1 MADAMV
7 QDGERALSLSEAHL
21 RGMAAA
27 AELDLRVDCTTVL
40 DGDPA
45 VWTATLWRGDGP
57 VPSGLGLGKGNS
69 AAARVGAVFEAL
81 EHHLSG
87 LRGITDGGTTL
98 RTAGEISRDAALRHD
113 VALGLLGDL
122 PDGPMGCLPFRAVSS
137 GAEVDVPLFLSV
149 PDYLDEEADPLRESL
164 GDQYDYTSVSRY
176 SCNNGWAAGTDP
188 VEAAVH
194 ALNETIERDA
204 LSLLL
209 IDQFLGRRRSPLV
222 LIEASTLPDDLAAL
236 VSAAEA
242 ILGQRLYLI
251 DMTSGLGVPAILA
264 YLPAPDGEPARIRGC
279 GASLSRHY
287 AIARAVS
294 ELVQVHLASTLGNI
308 HSAFTAMTPVRH
320 DWTKP
325 YPALHACYLGDFS
338 TRLDDATLVAYRDTE
353 APDTVA
359 GHYNALIDVLTR
371 RGLTPLRRDHY
382 VTGNLAVVNIFVP
395 GLERF
400 MLVTDGQVVVPGER
414 GMAVKNNG
422 IRPGSWAEPRLSG
435 SDYLDLKK

>member
-1 MADAMV
+1 MSGTDLAAGSVV
-7 QDGERALSLSEAHL
+7 QDGERALSLSEAYL

-27 AELDLRVDCTTVL
+27 AELDLRVDCTAVL

-45 VWTATLWRGDGP
+45 VSTATLWRGDDP
-57 VPSGLGLGKGNS
+57 VPSGLGLGKGSS
-69 AAARVGAVFEAL
+69 AAARVGAIFEAL

-87 LRGITDGGTTL
+87 LQGLADSETTL
-98 RTAGEISRDAALRHD
+98 RPAGEISRDVTLSPD
-113 VALGLLGDL
+113 VALGLLREL
-122 PDGPMGCLPFRAVSS
+122 PDGPMGCLPFRVATS

-164 GDQYDYTSVSRY
+164 GDHYDYTGVSRY

-204 LSLLL
+204 FSLLL

-236 VSAAEA
+236 VSAVET
-242 ILGQRLYLI
+242 IIGRRLYLI
-251 DMTSGLGVPAILA
+251 DMTSDLGVPAIFA
-264 YLPAPDGEPARIRGC
+264 YLPTRDGEPARIRGC

-294 ELVQVHLASTLGNI
+294 ELVQVHLASSLGNI
-308 HSAFTAMTPVRH
+308 HSAFAAMTPVRR

-325 YPALHACYLGDFS
+325 YPGLQACYRADFS
-338 TRLDDATLVAYRDTE
+338 TRLADATLVPYRETQ
-353 APDTVA
+353 APDTTA
-359 GHYNALIDVLTR
+359 GHYDELVDALAR

-400 MLVTDGQVVVPGER
+400 MLVTDGQVVVPGAR

-422 IRPGSWAEPRLSG
+422 VRPGS
-435 SDYLDLKK
+435 

>member
-1 MADAMV
+1 MSRTDLAAGSVV
-7 QDGERALSLSEAHL
+7 QDGERTLSLPEAHQ
-21 RGMAAA
+21 RGTAAA
-27 AELDLRVDCTTVL
+27 AELDLRVDCTAVL

-45 VWTATLWRGDGP
+45 VWTATLWRGDDP
-57 VPSGLGLGKGNS
+57 VPSGLGLGKGSS
-69 AAARVGAVFEAL
+69 ATAQVGAVFEAL

-87 LRGITDGGTTL
+87 LQGLADGGTTL
-98 RTAGEISRDAALRHD
+98 RRAGEISRDATLRRD
-113 VALGLLGDL
+113 VALALLGEL
-122 PDGPMGCLPFRAVSS
+122 PDGPMGCLPFRVVTS

-164 GDQYDYTSVSRY
+164 GDHYDYTGVSRY

-222 LIEASTLPDDLAAL
+222 LIDTETLPDDLAAL
-236 VSAAEA
+236 VSAAQT
-242 ILGQRLYLI
+242 ITGQRLHLI
-251 DMTSGLGVPAILA
+251 DMTTDLGVPAIFA
-264 YLPAPDGEPARIRGC
+264 YLPTPDGGPARIRGC

-294 ELVQVHLASTLGNI
+294 ELVQVHLASSLGNI
-308 HSAFTAMTPVRH
+308 HSAFAAMTPVRH
-320 DWTKP
+320 DWTRP
-325 YPALHACYLGDFS
+325 YPTLHACYRSDLR
-338 TRLDDATLVAYRDTE
+338 TRLADATVVPYRDTE
-353 APDTVA
+353 APATAA
-359 GHYNALIDVLTR
+359 GHLDALVDILSR
-371 RGLTPLRRDHY
+371 RGFTPLQRDHY

-400 MLVTDGQVVVPGER
+400 MLVTDGQVVVPGAR
-414 GMAVKNNG
+414 GMAVRNNG
-422 IRPGSWAEPRLSG
+422 IRPGPVNDNR
-435 SDYLDLKK
+435 

>member
-1 MADAMV
+1 MSKTDSVAGSMV
-7 QDGERALSLSEAHL
+7 QDGERALSLDEAHL

-27 AELDLRVDCTTVL
+27 AELGLRVDCTPVL

-45 VWTATLWRGDGP
+45 VWTATLWHGDDP
-57 VPSGLGLGKGNS
+57 VPSGLGLGKGGS
-69 AAARVGAVFEAL
+69 AAARVGAIFEAL

-87 LRGITDGGTTL
+87 LRGLADGGTT
-98 RTAGEISRDAALRHD
+98 RRHAGEIARDVTLRQD
-113 VALGLLGDL
+113 VALGLLGEL
-122 PDGPMGCLPFRAVSS
+122 PDGPMGCLPFRVVTS

-149 PDYLDEEADPLRESL
+149 PDYLDEEADPLRKSL
-164 GDQYDYTSVSRY
+164 GDHYDYAGVSRY

-204 LSLLL
+204 FSLLL

-236 VSAAEA
+236 VSMAET
-242 ILGQRLYLI
+242 ILGQRLHLI
-251 DMTSGLGVPAILA
+251 DMTSDLGVPAIFA
-264 YLPAPDGEPARIRGC
+264 YLPAQDGEPARIRGC

-294 ELVQVHLASTLGNI
+294 ELVQVYLASSLGNI
-308 HSAFTAMTPVRH
+308 HSAFAAMTPVRH

-325 YPALHACYLGDFS
+325 YPGLHACYRADFS
-338 TRLDDATLVAYRDTE
+338 TRLADATRVPYRDTE

-359 GHYNALIDVLTR
+359 GHYDELVEALTR

-414 GMAVKNNG
+414 GMAVRNNG
-422 IRPGSWAEPRLSG
+422 IRPDPGTTAW
-435 SDYLDLKK
+435 

>member
-1 MADAMV
+1 
-7 QDGERALSLSEAHL
+7 
-21 RGMAAA
+21 MAAV
-27 AELDLRVDCTTVL
+27 AELGLRVDCTAVL

-45 VWTATLWRGDGP
+45 VWTATLWRDDDP
-57 VPSGLGLGKGNS
+57 VPSGLGLGKGDS
-69 AAARVGAVFEAL
+69 AAARVGAIFEAL

-87 LRGITDGGTTL
+87 LRGLAGGGTTL
-98 RTAGEISRDAALRHD
+98 RPASEIAGDATLRRD
-113 VALGLLGDL
+113 VALGLLGEL
-122 PDGPMGCLPFRAVSS
+122 PDGPVGCLPFRVVTS
-137 GAEVDVPLFLSV
+137 GAEVGVPLFLSV
-149 PDYLDEEADPLRESL
+149 PDYLDEGADPLRESL
-164 GDQYDYTSVSRY
+164 GDHYDYAGVSRY

-222 LIEASTLPDDLAAL
+222 LIDPGTLPDDLAAL
-236 VSAAEA
+236 MSAAQT
-242 ILGQRLYLI
+242 ILGRRPHLI
-251 DMTSGLGVPAILA
+251 DMTTDLGVPAILA
-264 YLPAPDGEPARIRGC
+264 YLPAPDGEPARVRGC

-294 ELVQVHLASTLGNI
+294 ELVQVHLASSLGDV
-308 HSAFTAMTPVRH
+308 HSAFAAMTPVRH
-320 DWTKP
+320 DWTAP
-325 YPALHACYLGDFS
+325 YPALHACYLSDFS
-338 TRLDDATLVAYRDTE
+338 TRLGGATLVPYRDTD
-353 APDTVA
+353 APGTAA
-359 GHYNALIDVLTR
+359 GHFGALVDALSR

-382 VTGNLAVVNIFVP
+382 VTGNLAVVNVFVP

-422 IRPGSWAEPRLSG
+422 VRREPGTEGDRR
-435 SDYLDLKK
+435 

>member
-1 MADAMV
+1 MSGTELATSEVV
-7 QDGERALSLSEAHL
+7 QDGERALSLPEAHL
-21 RGMAAA
+21 RGMTAV
-27 AELDLRVDCTTVL
+27 AELDLRVDCTAVL

-45 VWTATLWRGDGP
+45 VWTATLWHGDDP
-57 VPSGLGLGKGNS
+57 VPSGLGLGKGSS
-69 AAARVGAVFEAL
+69 AAAQVGAIFEAL

-87 LRGITDGGTTL
+87 LRCLADGGTTL
-98 RTAGEISRDAALRHD
+98 RRAGEISSDVTLRQD
-113 VALGLLGDL
+113 VALGLLGEL
-122 PDGPMGCLPFRAVSS
+122 PDGPLGCLPFRVVTS

-164 GDQYDYTSVSRY
+164 GDHYDYAGVSRY

-236 VSAAEA
+236 VSAAET
-242 ILGQRLYLI
+242 IIGQRLHLI
-251 DMTSGLGVPAILA
+251 DMTTDLGVPAIFA
-264 YLPAPDGEPARIRGC
+264 YLPTRDGEPARIRGC

-294 ELVQVHLASTLGNI
+294 ELVQVHLASSLGNI
-308 HSAFTAMTPVRH
+308 HSAFAAMTPVRH

-325 YPALHACYLGDFS
+325 YPALQACYRSDFS
-338 TRLDDATLVAYRDTE
+338 TRLADATLVPYRETE
-353 APDTVA
+353 TPDTAV
-359 GHYNALIDVLTR
+359 GHFDALVDALSR
-371 RGLTPLRRDHY
+371 RGFTPLQRDHY
-382 VTGNLAVVNIFVP
+382 VTANLAVVNIFVP

-400 MLVTDGQVVVPGER
+400 MLVTDGQVVVPGAR

-422 IRPGSWAEPRLSG
+422 VRPGCRNSAR
-435 SDYLDLKK
+435 

>member
-1 MADAMV
+1 MSGTDLAAGSVV
-7 QDGERALSLSEAHL
+7 QDGERTLSLSEAHL
-21 RGMAAA
+21 RGLAAA
-27 AELDLRVDCTTVL
+27 AELDLRVDCTAVL

-45 VWTATLWRGDGP
+45 VWTATLWRGDDP

-69 AAARVGAVFEAL
+69 AAAQVGAIFEAL

-87 LRGITDGGTTL
+87 LRGLAGGGTTL
-98 RTAGEISRDAALRHD
+98 RRAGEISRDVTLSQD
-113 VALGLLGDL
+113 VALGLLGEL
-122 PDGPMGCLPFRAVSS
+122 PDGPMGCLPFRVVTS
-137 GAEVDVPLFLSV
+137 GAEIDVPLFLSV
-149 PDYLDEEADPLRESL
+149 PDYLDEEADPLRDSL
-164 GDQYDYTSVSRY
+164 GDHYDYTGVSRY

-222 LIEASTLPDDLAAL
+222 LIKASTLPDDLADL
-236 VSAAEA
+236 VSAAET
-242 ILGQRLYLI
+242 ITGQRLYLI
-251 DMTSGLGVPAILA
+251 DMTTDLGVPAIFA
-264 YLPAPDGEPARIRGC
+264 YLPTCDGEPARIRGC

-294 ELVQVHLASTLGNI
+294 ELVQVHLASSLGNI
-308 HSAFTAMTPVRH
+308 HSAFAAMTPVRR
-320 DWTKP
+320 DWTTP
-325 YPALHACYLGDFS
+325 YPALQACYRSDFS
-338 TRLDDATLVAYRDTE
+338 SRLADATLVPYAETE
-353 APDTVA
+353 APDTAA
-359 GHYNALIDVLTR
+359 GHFDELVDTLAR
-371 RGLTPLRRDHY
+371 RGLAPLQRDHY

-400 MLVTDGQVVVPGER
+400 MLVTDGQVVVPGKR

-422 IRPGSWAEPRLSG
+422 VRPESVHDVR
-435 SDYLDLKK
+435 

>member
-1 MADAMV
+1 MSRTDLAAGSLV
-7 QDGERALSLSEAHL
+7 QDGERALSLSEAYL
-21 RGMAAA
+21 RGMAAV
-27 AELDLRVDCTTVL
+27 AELDLRVDCTAVL
-40 DGDPA
+40 DGDAA
-45 VWTATLWRGDGP
+45 VWTATLWRGDDP
-57 VPSGLGLGKGNS
+57 VPSGLGLGKGGS
-69 AAARVGAVFEAL
+69 AAARVGAIFEAL

-87 LRGITDGGTTL
+87 LRGLADGGTTL
-98 RTAGEISRDAALRHD
+98 RPAGEISRNVTLRQD
-113 VALGLLGDL
+113 VALGLLGSL
-122 PDGPMGCLPFRAVSS
+122 PDGPMGCLPFRAVTS
-137 GAEVDVPLFLSV
+137 GVEVDVPLFLSV
-149 PDYLDEEADPLRESL
+149 PDYLDEEADPLRKSL
-164 GDQYDYTSVSRY
+164 GDHYDYTGVSRY

-222 LIEASTLPDDLAAL
+222 LIEAGTLPDDLAAL
-236 VSAAEA
+236 VSVAET
-242 ILGQRLYLI
+242 ILGQRLHLI
-251 DMTSGLGVPAILA
+251 DMTSDLGVPAILA
-264 YLPAPDGEPARIRGC
+264 YSPARNGEPARVRGC

-294 ELVQVHLASTLGNI
+294 ELVQVYLASSLGNI
-308 HSAFTAMTPVRH
+308 HSAFAAMTPVRH

-325 YPALHACYLGDFS
+325 YPALHACYRGDFS
-338 TRLDDATLVAYRDTE
+338 SRLADATLVPYRDTE
-353 APDTVA
+353 APDTAA
-359 GHYNALIDVLTR
+359 GHYDELIDVLFR
-371 RGLTPLRRDHY
+371 RGLTPLQRDHY

-422 IRPGSWAEPRLSG
+422 IRRDPETMPGG
-435 SDYLDLKK
+435 

>member
-1 MADAMV
+1 MSKTDLAAGAMV
-7 QDGERALSLSEAHL
+7 QDGERALSLPEAHR

-27 AELDLRVDCTTVL
+27 AELDLRVDCTAVL

-45 VWTATLWRGDGP
+45 VWTATLWRGDDP
-57 VPSGLGLGKGNS
+57 VPSGLGLGKGPS
-69 AAARVGAVFEAL
+69 AAARVGAIFEAL

-87 LRGITDGGTTL
+87 LRGLADGGPAL
-98 RTAGEISRDAALRHD
+98 RPAGEISRDPALRRD
-113 VALGLLGDL
+113 VALGLLGEL
-122 PDGPMGCLPFRAVSS
+122 PDGPMGCLPFRAVTS
-137 GAEVDVPLFLSV
+137 GAEVGVPLFLSV
-149 PDYLDEEADPLRESL
+149 PDYLDEAAGPLRESL
-164 GDQYDYTSVSRY
+164 GDHYDYAGVSRY

-209 IDQFLGRRRSPLV
+209 IDQFLGRRPSPLV

-236 VSAAEA
+236 VSVAET
-242 ILGQRLYLI
+242 ILGRRPHLI
-251 DMTSGLGVPAILA
+251 DMTSDLGVPAVLA
-264 YLPAPDGEPARIRGC
+264 YLPAPDGAPARIRGA

-294 ELVQVHLASTLGNI
+294 ELVQVHLASSLGTI
-308 HSAFTAMTPVRH
+308 HSAFAGMAPVRH

-325 YPALHACYLGDFS
+325 YPALHACYLADLR
-338 TRLDDATLVAYRDTE
+338 TRLAGATGVPYQETE
-353 APDTVA
+353 APATTA
-359 GHYNALIDVLTR
+359 GHYDRLIDALCR
-371 RGLTPLRRDHY
+371 RGFTPLRRDHY
-382 VTGNLAVVNIFVP
+382 VTGNLAVVNVFVP

-414 GMAVKNNG
+414 GMAVRNHG
-422 IRPGSWAEPRLSG
+422 RAPWVDGEPMPPP
-435 SDYLDLKK
+435 